1 MPIFDYESTFPVW
14 NMENWRGRAELIDMC
29 NQGDEPVLVPV
40 GVAHDIYLTVKR
52 ATVSDLAIA
61 APALG
66 DANVPLESQAA
77 TRLPD
82 PASELGRAIVDELS
96 AFDYEWRPELPGI
109 EQEAPDSARRALATF
124 MFGGLLFGGMPNCS
138 AGIMCCSLADRS
150 SFWPWLS
157 ASPSR

>member
-1 MPIFDYESTFPVW
+1 
-14 NMENWRGRAELIDMC
+14 
-29 NQGDEPVLVPV
+29 
-40 GVAHDIYLTVKR
+40 VAHDIYLTVKR